1 VSDAEDLRDLNHRT
15 GFQLKFNGGLNS
27 VFPSAQ
33 KELVACWCET
43 GHVLEKQRRAELAA
57 QSPAQSRL
65 AAFDMLQ
72 LGGMLPVDPARE
84 QRSGL
89 IEMQRLFVRGHGCG
103 QIG

>member
-1 VSDAEDLRDLNHRT
+1 MTST
-15 GFQLKFNGGLNS
+15 TSPS
-27 VFPSAQ
+27 VQ
-33 KELVACWCET
+33 QELVARWRET
-43 GHVLEKQRRAELAA
+43 ERALEKRRRAELAA

-72 LGGMLPVDPARE
+72 LGGLLPVDPARE

-103 QIG
+103 RT

>member
-1 VSDAEDLRDLNHRT
+1 VTST
-15 GFQLKFNGGLNS
+15 TSPS
-27 VFPSAQ
+27 VQ
-33 KELVACWCET
+33 QELVARWRET
-43 GHVLEKQRRAELAA
+43 ERALEKRRRAELAA

-72 LGGMLPVDPARE
+72 LGGLLPVDPARE

-103 QIG
+103 RT